1 MAAHLRSFIKC
12 GSLARFT
19 AAIEQHT
26 GRPVTIPVGIPNTAT
41 LSGIKVVERPD
52 VLPNMVYLVQDNVI
66 THIIDLDKI
75 S

>member
-26 GRPVTIPVGIPNTAT
+26 GREMTAPAGVPNIATFAGIE
-41 LSGIKVVERPD
+41 VVEGPD

-66 THIIDLDKI
+66 THIIDLDKLP
-75 S
+75 